1 MLYRTLFI
9 LTAFFYL
16 QPCLAEGKPPLDL
29 DNPKPL
35 IMQDGYNMDDNYSN
49 NEKPAFMRQGEQP
62 GSDDIT
68 EHCAKLKSEY
78 DSLKGKPQRRWAL
91 KERYK
96 AECQAYFDLHQ

>member
-9 LTAFFYL
+9 LTALLYSHT
-16 QPCLAEGKPPLDL
+16 CLAQGEPPLDL

-35 IMQDGYNMDDNYSN
+35 IMQDGYNMNDDYSDDK
-49 NEKPAFMRQGEQP
+49 KPAFMRQEGQSNGDE
-62 GSDDIT
+62 IT
-68 EHCAKLKSEY
+68 DHCAKLRQEY